1 MQTKL
6 WKRLL
11 ISAVAV
17 AALAAPS
24 SALAAQRYASP
35 AGLSTGSCL
44 TPATACDLATAIHGD
59 GIANSPSAGDEVI
72 VEPGSYTN
80 NAILIAGA
88 PNMFIHGD
96 FGGLRPVI
104 NEPTTG
110 ELQFSSGTVSY
121 LDFESGT
128 QNAVNMGGG
137 TMERVFMKGGASGF
151 FVCQCVGG
159 TLRDSVLISTGSS
172 APLGIVSNGGTS
184 SATYRNVT
192 AIAADPAASGIE
204 LVHSGAGS
212 VTVDAYNVIARDLG
226 GGTDVKAFGPSA
238 TITFHHSNYGT
249 KSQVTGGIVQDAPSD
264 PHQTAAPLF
273 TNAPAFDFSEA
284 LGSPTIDAGLTD
296 PLNGDLD
303 FAGDTRAIGGATDIG
318 AYELNTQ
325 TGPVGQ
331 PPGTPGSFSGAGT
344 GKKCKKQKKAAAAK
358 KKKCGKKKSK

>member
-1 MQTKL
+1 MQRGL
-6 WKRLL
+6 WKKLL
-11 ISAVAV
+11 ISAVGA

-24 SALAAQRYASP
+24 SALASLRYASP
-35 AGLSTGSCL
+35 SGLATGNCQ
-44 TPATACDLATAIHGD
+44 TPVTACDLGTAIHGD
-59 GIANSPSAGDEVI
+59 GIANNPSAGDEVI

-137 TMERVFMKGGASGF
+137 TMERVFMKGAGSGN

-172 APLGIVSNGGTS
+172 APLGVVSTGGTS
-184 SATYRNVT
+184 TATYRNVT
-192 AIAADPAASGIE
+192 AIATDPLASGI
-204 LVHSGAGS
+204 VIIHSDPGS

-226 GGTDVKAFGPSA
+226 GGTDVKAFGPHA
-238 TITFHHSNYGT
+238 TITFHHSNYGSA
-249 KSQVTGGIVQDAPSD
+249 SQATGGIVQDAPSD
-264 PHQTAAPLF
+264 PHQTAAPVF
-273 TNAPAFDFSEA
+273 TNAAAFDFSEA

-303 FAGDTRAIGGATDIG
+303 FAGDARTIGGATDIG

-331 PPGTPGSFSGAGT
+331 PPGPPGSFSGAG
-344 GKKCKKQKKAAAAK
+344 GSKKCNKQKKAASAK
-358 KKKCGKKKSK
+358 KKKCRKKKSK